1 MSNEAT
7 FVISCKNWIYHKIV
21 LSAVSKSY
29 QEDKKKKSAIFHI
42 QNKFGGFLKFP
53 NNYSTGQI
61 AILIKRH
68 EDLLQ
73 AILPIPQNPTYE
85 TSLAALQLLI
95 KQAETI
101 IKIYN
106 L

>member
-7 FVISCKNWIYHKIV
+7 FIISAKNWIYHKVI
-21 LSAVSKSY
+21 LSNVSKAY
-29 QEDKKKKSAIFHI
+29 QEDKKKKSAMHHI
-42 QNKFGGFLKFP
+42 QNKFGAFLKFP

-85 TSLAALQLLI
+85 SSLAALQLLI

-101 IKIYN
+101 IKIYG

>member
-1 MSNEAT
+1 MSNEAK
-7 FVISCKNWIYHKIV
+7 FVISCKNWIYHKVI
-21 LSAVSKSY
+21 LSNVSRAY
-29 QEDKKKKSAIFHI
+29 NDDKAKKHAMLHI

-61 AILIKRH
+61 ALLIKRH
-68 EDLLQ
+68 ENLLE

-85 TSLAALQLLI
+85 SSLAALQLLI